1 MLAQKVRKKSVQV
14 YLFCPKSCSK
24 LKHEEMLFHTD
35 VSDEDD
41 RVNSLDPSWTSMTCN
56 NHELPTLLFKTN
68 NGITM
73 TNDFS
78 SILNNPLYFDKLFD
92 RKNICLECSFTYT
105 DVSIR
110 CELNQEYE
118 ITQTIDKQ
126 KDLQQ
131 DNDNDSIRYQLTQ
144 FNDNK

>member
-1 MLAQKVRKKSVQV
+1 
-14 YLFCPKSCSK
+14 
-24 LKHEEMLFHTD
+24 
-35 VSDEDD
+35 
-41 RVNSLDPSWTSMTCN
+41 MTCN
-56 NHELPTLLFKTN
+56 NHELPTLLYKTN